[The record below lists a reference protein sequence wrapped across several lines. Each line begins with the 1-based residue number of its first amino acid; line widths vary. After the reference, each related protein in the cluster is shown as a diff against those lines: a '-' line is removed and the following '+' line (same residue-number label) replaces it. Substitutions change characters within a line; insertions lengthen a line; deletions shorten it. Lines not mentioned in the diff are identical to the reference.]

1 MLLPTPSANML
12 RSQTE
17 PSTPL
22 RNIVHANPDLANY
35 SAPLRLRLSAIHL
48 PPQELL
54 QVLNDMSLRRSST
67 TRERPPSRHSGPSS
81 RRNSVGRSRPTSS
94 SRRLSDNLTIRRRKR
109 SSTGLY
115 YDSGYVGPV
124 TKGFLR
130 AFSRALL
137 QDNKDDTP
145 EEVVYKALDEQ
156 PRRRLTSPAEL
167 INEFDYSLPL
177 PSDDIMMSP
186 YQPSRPTD
194 ALDVKPKPEKPV
206 FKSYL
211 ERILENSNKHQ
222 VQLLSMFDGDS
233 PRDLTSHGVN
243 AALDTSNFVIENTLS
258 GLPEY
263 SNIDDMH
270 SLDLRLAEP
279 VAFGNLSDA
288 SDSNFSSEN
297 ENIQPVPAL
306 SARRSTFL
314 DDVIVTPNEYGEF
327 PQGEINQLDIPRW
340 DSVLTSKMV
349 TPNLNFGRFEVN
361 DDEKNVGSDLS
372 SDGLIAG
379 HFTIDNEEI
388 QDHEFYLQPDIG
400 NEQEEARTPSLI
412 LEEPSEIIAKRRTS
426 LGPSLVSKRR
436 FPTQERAL
444 PRSLVRGIVSVA
456 LNVSALGGNQSPPRK
471 KPKIKRISPSLMQ
484 SITLKSNEFL
494 QQVMLDL
501 GAYAGHRNSSQI
513 NIQDVVLYLNRIK
526 SYGPSRSTIDNI
538 SALAQSVFPLELLVS
553 LDNSLQESANKRLGN
568 RRRNKENDSD
578 VLIYSIP
585 SLETSPESNSPKT
598 DEDLSDLEW
607 D

>member
-1 MLLPTPSANML
+1 M
-12 RSQTE
+12 
-17 PSTPL
+17 
-22 RNIVHANPDLANY
+22 
-35 SAPLRLRLSAIHL
+35 
-48 PPQELL
+48 
-54 QVLNDMSLRRSST
+54 
-67 TRERPPSRHSGPSS
+67 
-81 RRNSVGRSRPTSS
+81 
-94 SRRLSDNLTIRRRKR
+94 
-109 SSTGLY
+109 
-115 YDSGYVGPV
+115 
-124 TKGFLR
+124 
-130 AFSRALL
+130 FSRALL
-137 QDNKDDTP
+137 QDNKEDTP
-145 EEVVYKALDEQ
+145 EEAVYKALDEQ
-156 PRRRLTSPAEL
+156 HRRQLMSPAEL
-167 INEFDYSLPL
+167 VNEFDYSLPL

-194 ALDVKPKPEKPV
+194 AMNSKPKSDVPEKPV

-222 VQLLSMFDGDS
+222 VQLLSMFDSDS

-263 SNIDDMH
+263 SNTDDMH

-327 PQGEINQLDIPRW
+327 PLGEINQLDIPRW

-349 TPNLNFGRFEVN
+349 TPNLNIGRVEVN
-361 DDEKNVGSDLS
+361 DDEQNVGSDLS

-388 QDHEFYLQPDIG
+388 KDHEFYLPPDHIG
-400 NEQEEARTPSLI
+400 NEQEESRTPPPL
-412 LEEPSEIIAKRRTS
+412 LEEPREVIAKRRTS

-436 FPTQERAL
+436 FPTQEGGAL

-471 KPKIKRISPSLMQ
+471 KPKIKRITLSLMQ

-526 SYGPSRSTIDNI
+526 SYGPSRCTIDNI

-553 LDNSLQESANKRLGN
+553 LDNSLQESANKRLRN

-585 SLETSPESNSPKT
+585 SLETSPESNSPNT
-598 DEDLSDLEW
+598 DEDLSDLGW